1 MNKRLTVSSGPR
13 SNPVST
19 QVELNGVLPGDRLM
33 PRMARRAARVAFG
46 GDAQMTV
53 WDHEYDYGY
62 RLYKNSARKLKPE
75 LPHPA
80 REGAGSGERE
90 E

>member
-1 MNKRLTVSSGPR
+1 
-13 SNPVST
+13 
-19 QVELNGVLPGDRLM
+19 M

-80 REGAGSGERE
+80 REGAGSGGRGVERDE
-90 E
+90 KRDHFSRRN